1 MRFNF
6 ENCYTYCMA
15 NTPLFIFW
23 EQRHGNTPTLTYHK
37 AQLKFS
43 LILPGGSI
51 GSPVLVL

>member
-1 MRFNF
+1 M
-6 ENCYTYCMA
+6 
-15 NTPLFIFW
+15 
-23 EQRHGNTPTLTYHK
+23 PTLTCYK